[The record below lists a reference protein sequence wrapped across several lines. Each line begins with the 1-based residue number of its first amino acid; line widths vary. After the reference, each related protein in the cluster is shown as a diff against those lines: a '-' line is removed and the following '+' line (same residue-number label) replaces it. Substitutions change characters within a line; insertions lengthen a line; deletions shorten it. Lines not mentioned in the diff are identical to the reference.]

1 MYKIRKVEKFT
12 ILQHTE
18 TANLDPEKFRQFG
31 YEGNSEEEFLTF
43 IEDLDIDDVYD
54 DLDEETRSELSGIK
68 MDYSW
73 FEYYNTA
80 WDGENSWFEIG
91 EENPNWTKTGG
102 FEIRHSTSGDYN

>member
-1 MYKIRKVEKFT
+1 
-12 ILQHTE
+12 
-18 TANLDPEKFRQFG
+18 
-31 YEGNSEEEFLTF
+31 
-43 IEDLDIDDVYD
+43 
-54 DLDEETRSELSGIK
+54 